1 MIGLSRC
8 QKKRLEK
15 IINPKIVSLVTDGN
29 MDKEKMKRTRI
40 GIKVMN
46 PFMRLG

>member
-29 MDKEKMKRTRI
+29 MDKEKMKRARI